1 MAKITKKLLEIKKYR
16 ETRNP
21 YNENDFMLAITSN
34 LLNNLGDR
42 NNFIH
47 KELDYYKEN
56 IGDALTF

>member
-56 IGDALTF
+56 K